1 VNTGLAAERS
11 CIFISYR
18 RDDARG
24 ASGRVW
30 DWLRIGFGRE
40 RVFRDVASIGA
51 GKWRQKIEQALAS
64 SKACVAVIGRRW
76 ADATNLPRLQDPN
89 DMVRH
94 ELETALASGDQEVL
108 TVIPLLVEEA
118 QLAQIPAE
126 QLPESLRPLLAD
138 WNVLALSESGWDD
151 DTRRL
156 IEAIAAATG
165 LPVNPELEEWMALMA
180 GAQQGLSM
188 ARATEA
194 PGAVGRQGEEQALE
208 SLLHRAAGAD
218 PEERPALKAALAALA
233 NGDTLLAEASFE
245 QELEASRRLRLAAE
259 QLAASEGRRE
269 ADAARN
275 VASLAVLRGD
285 LSKAV
290 RYLQMALEVNPEDL
304 DTALQLG
311 YAWISGGELDQ
322 AGPLFAALIQ
332 QAKAA
337 QDPSLE
343 AWGLNGRGDVLVA
356 QGDGPGALA
365 AYQASLAIAEGLAK
379 HDPANT
385 QWQRDLSVS
394 HERIG
399 DVLVAQGDGP
409 GALAAYQAGLTIRE
423 GLAKRDQANTE
434 WQRDLSVSYNK
445 IGDVLVAQG
454 DGPGA
459 LAAYQA
465 GLVIR
470 EGLAKRDP
478 ANTGWQRDLSVSHD
492 RIGDVLV
499 AQGDGPGAL
508 AAHQAS
514 LTIREG
520 LAKRDPANTQ
530 WQRDLSVS
538 HDRIGDVLVA
548 QGDGPGALAAYQAS
562 LAIRKGLAK
571 RDPANT
577 QWQVDVAV
585 SCAKLGSLDSL
596 VTMQQRKE
604 YLSRGLKLLSAL
616 KQAGRLH
623 ANQDW
628 TGWFDSA
635 LRSLK

>member
-1 VNTGLAAERS
+1 VSSALAAERS

-51 GKWRQKIEQALAS
+51 GKWRKQIDQALAE

-118 QLAQIPAE
+118 QLAQIPAD

-138 WNVLALSESGWDD
+138 WNVLALSESGWDH
-151 DTRRL
+151 DTRLL

-188 ARATEA
+188 KRATEA

-233 NGDTLLAEASFE
+233 NGDTLLAEAPFE

-275 VASLAVLRGD
+275 VASLALVRGD

-290 RYLQMALEVNPEDL
+290 RYFQMALEANPEDL
-304 DTALQLG
+304 DAALQLG
-311 YAWISGGELDQ
+311 YAWISVGELDQ
-322 AGPLFAALIQ
+322 AGTVFAALIQ

-337 QDPSLE
+337 QNPRLE
-343 AWGLNGRGDVLVA
+343 GCGLNGRGDVLVA

-365 AYQASLAIAEGLAK
+365 AYQASLAI
-379 HDPANT
+379 
-385 QWQRDLSVS
+385 
-394 HERIG
+394 
-399 DVLVAQGDGP
+399 
-409 GALAAYQAGLTIRE
+409 
-423 GLAKRDQANTE
+423 
-434 WQRDLSVSYNK
+434 
-445 IGDVLVAQG
+445 
-454 DGPGA
+454 
-459 LAAYQA
+459 
-465 GLVIR
+465 R

-478 ANTGWQRDLSVSHD
+478 ANTGWQ
-492 RIGDVLV
+492 
-499 AQGDGPGAL
+499 
-508 AAHQAS
+508 
-514 LTIREG
+514 
-520 LAKRDPANTQ
+520 
-530 WQRDLSVS
+530 
-538 HDRIGDVLVA
+538 
-548 QGDGPGALAAYQAS
+548 
-562 LAIRKGLAK
+562 
-571 RDPANT
+571 
-577 QWQVDVAV
+577 VDVAV
-585 SCAKLGSLDSL
+585 SCSNLGSLDSL
-596 VTMQQRKE
+596 LSIQERQE
-604 YLSRGLKLLSAL
+604 YLSRGLNLLTTL

-628 TGWFDSA
+628 TGWFDNA
-635 LRSLK
+635 LRSLN

>member
-1 VNTGLAAERS
+1 MNTGLAAERS

-51 GKWRQKIEQALAS
+51 GKWRQKIQQALAA

-76 ADATNLPRLQDPN
+76 ADATNLPRLQDPD

-108 TVIPLLVEEA
+108 TVIPLLVEDA
-118 QLAQIPAE
+118 QLAQIPAD
-126 QLPESLRPLLAD
+126 QLPGSLRPLLAD

-165 LPVNPELEEWMALMA
+165 LPVHPELEEWMALMG
-180 GAQQGLSM
+180 GAQQGLAM

-194 PGAVGRQGEEQALE
+194 SGAVVRQGEEQALE

-245 QELEASRRLRLAAE
+245 QEVEASRRLRLAAA
-259 QLAASEGRRE
+259 QLAASEGLRE

-290 RYLQMALEVNPEDL
+290 RYFQMALEANPADL
-304 DTALQLG
+304 AAALQLG
-311 YAWISGGELDQ
+311 YAWISAGKLDQ
-322 AGPLFAALIQ
+322 AGPVFAAVSQ
-332 QAKAA
+332 QAKVA
-337 QDPSLE
+337 QDQRLE
-343 AWGLNGRGDVLVA
+343 AWGLNGRA
-356 QGDGPGALA
+356 
-365 AYQASLAIAEGLAK
+365 
-379 HDPANT
+379 
-385 QWQRDLSVS
+385 
-394 HERIG
+394 

-409 GALAAYQAGLTIRE
+409 GALAAYQAGL
-423 GLAKRDQANTE
+423 A
-434 WQRDLSVSYNK
+434 
-445 IGDVLVAQG
+445 
-454 DGPGA
+454 
-459 LAAYQA
+459 
-465 GLVIR
+465 
-470 EGLAKRDP
+470 
-478 ANTGWQRDLSVSHD
+478 
-492 RIGDVLV
+492 
-499 AQGDGPGAL
+499 
-508 AAHQAS
+508 
-514 LTIREG
+514 IREG

-538 HDRIGDVLVA
+538 QERIGNVLIAQGDGPGALAAYQAGLAIREGLAKRDPANTEWQRDLSVSNNKIGDVLVA
-548 QGDGPGALAAYQAS
+548 QGDGPGALAAYKAGLAIAEDLAKRDPANTQWQRDLSVSQERIGNVLVAQCDGPGALAAYQAG
-562 LAIRKGLAK
+562 LAIREGLAK

-577 QWQVDVAV
+577 GWQVDVAV

-596 VTMQQRKE
+596 LLIGERQE
-604 YLSRGLKLLSAL
+604 YLSRGLNLLTTL
-616 KQAGRLH
+616 KQAGKLH